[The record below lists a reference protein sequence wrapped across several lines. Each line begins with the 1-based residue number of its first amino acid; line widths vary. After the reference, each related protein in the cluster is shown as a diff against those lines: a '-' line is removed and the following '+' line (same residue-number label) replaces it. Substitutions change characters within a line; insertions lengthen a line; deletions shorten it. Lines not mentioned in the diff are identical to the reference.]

1 MKKLISIVTP
11 TFNEEKN
18 IYSLVKEIS
27 FQMQN
32 LDYNYE
38 HIIIDNA
45 STDDTQKIITK
56 LCLEDKKVK
65 AIFNT
70 KNFGHIRSPYHAIL
84 QSKGDAIILLAADF
98 QDPPILIPQLIE
110 KWKQGKSIVLL
121 KRKKTK
127 ENIIL
132 EFFKKSFYRI
142 INLISDTSLTQKTTG
157 SGIFDKTI
165 IDELRKIDEP
175 YPYFR
180 GLITEITDNIDV
192 VEFDQPKRSYGISK
206 NNFFTLFDIGMLGI
220 IKHSKLPLRFMTVS
234 GFVLSFSSLLAGLF
248 FFVYKLLYWDSFQLG
263 LAPLILGLFFG
274 ISIQVFMLG
283 IIGEYVGFILTQVR
297 KMPLVIEKKRINF
310 NDE

>member
-18 IYSLVKEIS
+18 IYLLSKEIS
-27 FQMQN
+27 TQMQS
-32 LDYNYE
+32 LDYDYE

-45 STDDTQKIITK
+45 STDNTQKIINK
-56 LCLEDKKVK
+56 LCLEDKKIK

-70 KNFGHIRSPYHAIL
+70 KNFGHIRSPFHAIL
-84 QSKGDAIILLAADF
+84 QSKGDAIILVAADF

-110 KWKQGKSIVLL
+110 KWREGSDIVLL
-121 KRKKTK
+121 KRKKTQ
-127 ENIIL
+127 ENIFL
-132 EFFKKSFYRI
+132 EFVKKLFYRI
-142 INLISDTSLTQKTTG
+142 INSISETSLTEKTTG
-157 SGIFDKTI
+157 SGIFDKKI
-165 IDELRKIDEP
+165 IEELKKVDEP

-180 GLITEITDNIDV
+180 GLLTEITDNIDV
-192 VEFDQPKRSYGISK
+192 LEFDQPKRSHGKSK
-206 NNFFTLFDIGMLGI
+206 NNFFTLFDIAMLGI

-234 GFVLSFSSLLAGLF
+234 GFVLSFFSLLVGLF
-248 FFVYKLLYWDSFQLG
+248 FFIYKLLFWESFQLG

-310 NDE
+310 D

>member
-18 IYSLVKEIS
+18 IYSFSKEIS
-27 FQMQN
+27 IQMQN
-32 LDYNYE
+32 LDYDYE

-45 STDDTQKIITK
+45 STDDTQNIINK
-56 LCLEDKKVK
+56 LCAEDKKVK
-65 AIFNT
+65 AIFNR

-84 QSKGDAIILLAADF
+84 QANGDAIILVAADF

-110 KWKQGKSIVLL
+110 KWRQGSDIVFL
-121 KRKKTK
+121 KRKKTQ
-127 ENIIL
+127 ENIFL
-132 EFFKKSFYRI
+132 EFVKKLFYRI
-142 INLISDTSLTQKTTG
+142 INSISETSLTEKTTG
-157 SGIFDKTI
+157 SGIFDKKI
-165 IDELRKIDEP
+165 IEELKKIDEP

-180 GLITEITDNIDV
+180 GLLTEITDNIDV
-192 VEFDQPKRSYGISK
+192 IEFDQPKRSHGKSK
-206 NNFFTLFDIGMLGI
+206 NNFFTLFDIAMLGI

-234 GFVLSFSSLLAGLF
+234 GFVLSFFSLLVGLF
-248 FFVYKLLYWDSFQLG
+248 FFIYKLLFWESFQLG

-310 NDE
+310 D